1 MWAWG
6 KESRV
11 NWINLTYVLKHLLKI
26 NIRIVQLF
34 CPRLV
39 QWTRLP
45 WIVRFGLAPAEDV
58 VKLSAL
64 TQSPMDWVKRSQEK
78 IWLDCFQTTHIR
90 VPALGSCRLF
100 PSKVLLGWSVI
111 PLLLATECPRKGT
124 HVSPQTHPTQWPHP
138 TVARWLWDSLQAAE
152 MDWKPFKQRPTLEV
166 ISGKVLWLLG
176 CYIIKKVTTVLL
188 WVCLSLSIKVWTPAS
203 PDMIV

>member
-1 MWAWG
+1 MWL
-6 KESRV
+6 SC
-11 NWINLTYVLKHLLKI
+11 
-26 NIRIVQLF
+26 QL
-34 CPRLV
+34 
-39 QWTRLP
+39 WH
-45 WIVRFGLAPAEDV
+45 
-58 VKLSAL
+58 KAL
-64 TQSPMDWVKRSQEK
+64 MDWVKRSQE

-100 PSKVLLGWSVI
+100 PSKALLGCSVI

-203 PDMIV
+203 PGMIV